1 MVVRSKTH
9 SSCISQELENNRKHV
24 YHTKYLLGFI
34 GGTRRARRVAARGVT
49 ERGERAGRQGR
60 GGTAEGLREGDMR
73 GWVERI
79 LNVTRVERG
88 IERETC
94 GGCGGARF
102 VPCFD
107 YAGNCKI
114 VWRGD
119 ERVAAKGGMKEGE
132 RQARRSNIP
141 FHSIL
146 RDVLDTPQELIEYFL
161 DTKAQ
166 ETVHV
171 EKTIQEGTEAYNK
184 MRGELIK
191 ARASLTKILIS
202 KDVKGTMVEE
212 NEINRSLL
220 ELLDENIASAQKG
233 NQNRTSNVALGVAWQ
248 GKSMR
253 TEKEIISVFIP
264 IGILLQ
270 LIVKTA
276 QRSLKYC

>member
-9 SSCISQELENNRKHV
+9 SSCISQELENNRKH
-24 YHTKYLLGFI
+24 

-132 RQARRSNIP
+132 RQARRSNIVRVRGGGHEGP

-166 ETVHV
+166 ETVV
-171 EKTIQEGTEAYNK
+171 PT
-184 MRGELIK
+184 
-191 ARASLTKILIS
+191 
-202 KDVKGTMVEE
+202 
-212 NEINRSLL
+212 
-220 ELLDENIASAQKG
+220 
-233 NQNRTSNVALGVAWQ
+233 
-248 GKSMR
+248 
-253 TEKEIISVFIP
+253 F
-264 IGILLQ
+264 
-270 LIVKTA
+270 
-276 QRSLKYC
+276 